1 MPDFLFLLESRL
13 TPDQYRVVE
22 QVQAAAAEQAVH
34 LYLVGGA
41 LRDLI
46 YGYPIRDLDFA
57 VEGAA
62 LKVARSLIKHSAEG
76 EQINAEF
83 DEHLRSAHLVYPSGL
98 TVEISA
104 TRAGRSENGRKG
116 QVEFAGIYEDLRR
129 RDFSMNAIALSLNPK
144 SRGLLLDPNNGCAD
158 IERHEIRTLN
168 SYAFS
173 EDPVRLIRA
182 VRFRTRLRFTLN
194 ERTETQFR
202 AALAS
207 GAIEHAN
214 PEGLHCE
221 FRELGRE
228 ESPLEILKAL
238 EKEGLTAAFH
248 PKLSGPR
255 LNMAGLQAAVKTS
268 HAVEDAGVP
277 VRFQATF
284 FYFLLDKL
292 PPRDRNEL
300 MKRMGMKPSDSDG
313 WMDLEPRT
321 KKLVHDLA
329 GKLANTPS
337 RAYQLLEQ
345 QPGELLL
352 FILMKFPQ
360 KKIQDKVKN
369 YLFRHRKIRDNL
381 PRVELESLG
390 VAPDSPRFQKILD
403 AYFFAQIDGKVKSSK
418 DPLKPLRKIVAEVE
432 KSEKAK

>member
-13 TPDQYRVVE
+13 TPDQYRVLE
-22 QVQAAAAEQAVH
+22 QVQTAAEEHGVH

-62 LKVARSLIKHSAEG
+62 LKVAKSLIKHSPEG
-76 EQINAEF
+76 SEIDFEF
-83 DEHLRSAHLVYPSGL
+83 DEHLRSAHLLYPSGL

-104 TRAGRSENGRKG
+104 CRAALRADGKKG

-144 SRGLLLDPNNGCAD
+144 SRGLLLDPNNGVAD

-182 VRFRTRLRFTLN
+182 VRFRTRLRFTLD
-194 ERTETQFR
+194 ERTESQFR
-202 AALAS
+202 AALES
-207 GAIEHAN
+207 DVIDDAN
-214 PEGLHCE
+214 AEGLHCE
-221 FRELGRE
+221 FREMGRE

-248 PKLSGPR
+248 PRLVGSR
-255 LNMAGLQAAVKTS
+255 LNMAGLTAAAKAAR
-268 HAVEDAGVP
+268 AVEDAGVP
-277 VRFQATF
+277 VSFQATF

-292 PPRDRNEL
+292 PQKDRTDL
-300 MKRMGMKPSDSDG
+300 MKRMGMKRSDSDA
-313 WMDLEPRT
+313 WMELEPRT

-329 GKLANTPS
+329 GKLANVPS
-337 RAYQLLEQ
+337 KTYQLLEK

-369 YLFRHRKIRDNL
+369 YLFRHRKMRDHL
-381 PRVELESLG
+381 PKIELESLG
-390 VAPDSPRFQKILD
+390 VDPATPRFQKILD
-403 AYFFAQIDGKVKSSK
+403 AYFLAQLDGKVKSSK
-418 DPLKPLRKIVAEVE
+418 DPLKPLRKVIAEVD
-432 KSEKAK
+432 KSK